1 LAALLDPTIIDRLL
15 VESNRLW
22 SLTLIELGRL

>member
-15 VESNRLW
+15 VEPNRLW